1 MTDIRGR
8 YVPLLFLMSLL
19 FGITYIATKYA
30 LSELGVFQIVFGRYA
45 LAWILLTAILWKKRQ
60 YFFIARRDWKHF
72 LLLTF
77 IEPVGYFIFETY
89 GVHFSTPASVSV
101 IIATI
106 PAFAVLFAA
115 IMLKEKPT
123 LTTFLGVALSIGGV
137 YLVIGQQQATA
148 LGPHPLLGNLLTVV
162 AAASAGVYNSLV
174 RRLTRRYSFVT
185 ITYYQTLV
193 ATTVFLP
200 LAIGEYA
207 LTGKFSTDWRIV
219 GSVAYLALGASV
231 FGYLILN
238 KALSVIGAAQV
249 AIFANFVP
257 VITILASYLFYK
269 EVLNPVQFV
278 GAALV
283 LIGIYLVYA
292 RPAKSPVPK
301 KITSEETDNFPN

>member
-1 MTDIRGR
+1 
-8 YVPLLFLMSLL
+8 
-19 FGITYIATKYA
+19 
-30 LSELGVFQIVFGRYA
+30 
-45 LAWILLTAILWKKRQ
+45 
-60 YFFIARRDWKHF
+60 
-72 LLLTF
+72 
-77 IEPVGYFIFETY
+77 
-89 GVHFSTPASVSV
+89 V

-115 IMLKEKPT
+115 IMLKEKPSPA
-123 LTTFLGVALSIGGV
+123 TFLGVALSIGGV
-137 YLVIGQQQATA
+137 YLVIGQQQATV

-193 ATTVFLP
+193 ATIVFLP

-257 VITILASYLFYK
+257 VITILASYLLYK

-292 RPAKSPVPK
+292 RPAKFPAPEKV
-301 KITSEETDNFPN
+301 TSEKTDNISN